1 MTRLAFV
8 DEGAGDPLVLVHAGI
23 ADARMWQPQADR
35 FAGEWRVVRPDLR
48 GFGGTAH
55 SEDRYRH
62 GTDLAGLF
70 ADLQLPP
77 AVVVGASMG
86 GGAVIDFALE
96 RPDLVRGL
104 VLVGATYDGF
114 RFLEQDLFDQ
124 WRELTDIYESGRLD
138 EAAALETEIWLGP
151 DASPEVKEAV
161 VEMVRRS
168 YDHGE
173 IEETDPAVPASE
185 RLGELE
191 MPTLVVLGEEDRV
204 DIARAA
210 DYLVNSLRHARLV
223 TMPGAAHLPSLE
235 QHDTFNTILE
245 GFLAELD

>member
-8 DEGAGDPLVLVHAGI
+8 DDGAGDPLVLVHAGI

-35 FAGEWRVVRPDLR
+35 FAAEWRVVRPDLR

-55 SEDRYRH
+55 SEGEYRH
-62 GTDLAGLF
+62 FMDLVELF
-70 ADLQLPP
+70 DDLGLPP

-86 GGAVIDFALE
+86 GGVAIDFALE
-96 RPDLVRGL
+96 RPDLARAL

-124 WRELTDIYESGRLD
+124 WRELTDVYESGRLD
-138 EAAALETEIWLGP
+138 EAAVLETDIWLGH
-151 DASPEVKEAV
+151 DASPDVKEAV
-161 VEMVRRS
+161 VAMVRLS

-173 IEETDPAVPASE
+173 IEETDLAVPASV

-210 DYLVNSLRHARLV
+210 DVLVNSIPHARLV
-223 TMPGAAHLPSLE
+223 TMPGTAHLPSLE
-235 QHDTFNTILE
+235 QHDTFNTILAK
-245 GFLAELD
+245 FLVHLD